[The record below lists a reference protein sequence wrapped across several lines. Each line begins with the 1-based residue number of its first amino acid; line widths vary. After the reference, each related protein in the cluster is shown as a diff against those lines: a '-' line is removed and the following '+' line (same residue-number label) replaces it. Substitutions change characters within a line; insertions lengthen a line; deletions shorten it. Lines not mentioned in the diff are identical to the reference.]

1 MFLHIYIYICT
12 KSWSN
17 SDDFSGA
24 AGGSPIL
31 LGNLEPS
38 SRLTCV
44 AFSSKNS
51 GTVPSKPC
59 LKGESPANVLEKLVT
74 TNVKHRQKK

>member
-1 MFLHIYIYICT
+1 
-12 KSWSN
+12 
-17 SDDFSGA
+17 
-24 AGGSPIL
+24 L

-44 AFSSKNS
+44 AFASKNS

-59 LKGESPANVLEKLVT
+59 LKGESPANVLEKWVT
-74 TNVKHRQKK
+74 TNVKHRQKMIKIDLNANGKTMDNI